1 MLSGRFP
8 VWLFSLILLA
18 LSSVASA
25 NMLNGEKVEEV
36 EWEQLMP
43 ADFSLD
49 ELLGITDEMAM
60 IDDFDPKAQELL
72 DQMMAAMQS
81 APVVPEVDGKMI
93 RIPGYV
99 VPLESEGQTV
109 TTFFLVPYFG
119 ACIHVPPPPSN
130 QIIHVNFEPG
140 THVENLYDAV
150 WVTGRINTETVS
162 NDMATSGYIMEAF
175 QIEPYDL

>member
-1 MLSGRFP
+1 MLTKTIPAWLLSLCFVLASNL
-8 VWLFSLILLA
+8 VW
-18 LSSVASA
+18 A

-49 ELLGITDEMAM
+49 ELLDITDQMAT
-60 IDDFDPKAQELL
+60 IDDFDPRAQELF
-72 DQMMAAMQS
+72 DQMMATMQS
-81 APVVPEVDGKMI
+81 APIVPELKGKMI
-93 RIPGYV
+93 KIPGYV
-99 VPLESEGQTV
+99 VPLESEGPNV

-130 QIIHVNFEPG
+130 QIVHVHFEPG

-150 WVTGRINTETVS
+150 WVTGRINTETIV
-162 NDMATSGYIMEAF
+162 NDMATSGYTMEAF
-175 QIEPYDL
+175 QIEPYEL